1 MRTKGRVEVSP
12 TFILIPKSFIKEL
25 NVIGMNIYI
34 NDDIKQ
40 IGEDDTLQSV
50 IDHVD
55 IKRKKGIAVAVDNQV
70 IPRNQWEHYYLKE
83 NAKVVII
90 TATQGG

>member
-1 MRTKGRVEVSP
+1 MLTNVE
-12 TFILIPKSFIKEL
+12 T
-25 NVIGMNIYI
+25 MNIYI
-34 NDDIKQ
+34 NDELLQ
-40 IGEDDTLQSV
+40 IDENDTLQQV
-50 IDHVD
+50 IDNVQ

-70 IPRNQWEHYYLKE
+70 IPRNQWTHYYLKE